1 VSEAGSFWAWSLE
14 IYARPGVAEA
24 CLALQDRRGADV
36 NLLLLGLWL
45 ATRGRT
51 LPPETAAAL
60 ADQAATWQ
68 REVVRPLRDVRRGL
82 KRRDGDPAVAALR
95 REVAAVELAAER
107 LEQTELERQVR
118 ERTCAA
124 PATPATA
131 ELSWARLLADTS
143 LDRQWTAPLLQA
155 AFADGDRAGVAA
167 SCAAPPCP
175 TEPV

>member
-1 VSEAGSFWAWSLE
+1 MSDAGSFWDWSVE

-24 CLALQDRRGADV
+24 CLALQDRRGVDV

-51 LPPETAAAL
+51 LPPDTAAAL

-82 KRRDGDPAVAALR
+82 KRREGDPAVAALR

-107 LEQTELERQVR
+107 LQQTELERQVR
-118 ERTCAA
+118 DHTCAA
-124 PATPATA
+124 PPTPATA
-131 ELSWARLLADTS
+131 ALSWGRLLAEAS
-143 LDRQWTAPLLQA
+143 LDPRWTGPLLRA
-155 AFADGDRAGVAA
+155 AFADDGRAGDAA
-167 SCAAPPCP
+167 SGAAPPCP